1 MFCMRNYMAPA
12 AHNAVGMGPSHVVD
26 DISAVGVCTVSN
38 TGFGTVVSA
47 RNFFHS
53 NSGSVTT

>member
-1 MFCMRNYMAPA
+1 MATA

-26 DISAVGVCTVSN
+26 DISGVGVCIVSN

-47 RNFFHS
+47 WNFFHS
-53 NSGSVTT
+53 DSGSVTT

>member
-1 MFCMRNYMAPA
+1 MFCMINYMAPA

-26 DISAVGVCTVSN
+26 DISGADIRTVSN

-47 RNFFHS
+47 WNFFHS
-53 NSGSVTT
+53 DSGSVTT